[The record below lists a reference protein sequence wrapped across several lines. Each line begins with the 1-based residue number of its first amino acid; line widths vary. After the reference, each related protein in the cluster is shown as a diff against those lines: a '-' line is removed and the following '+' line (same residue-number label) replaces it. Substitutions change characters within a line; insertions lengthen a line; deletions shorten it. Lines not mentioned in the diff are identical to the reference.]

1 MHNRKRSLEW
11 ETPLSNFSYKVLK
24 FNKAKQEQ
32 QDEIIGQTISENIK
46 YNKPE
51 IGKLRNWKSRCIK

>member
-11 ETPLSNFSYKVLK
+11 ETPLSKFSNKVLK

-32 QDEIIGQTISENIK
+32 QDEIIGQTIREKHKI
-46 YNKPE
+46 
-51 IGKLRNWKSRCIK
+51 